1 MTFFEAFDN
10 IKEKLSKA
18 DTSKLNGDF
27 AMQVNMK
34 NKDCG
39 GTYYIAYMNGQLDVQ
54 PYDYKDHAVMITAM
68 AGDITKIV
76 EGRLDPVKAL
86 ESGKIDVEGDLTV
99 AALFAGIVKPAPAKK
114 PAAKKTTAAKKAPA
128 KKAAAKSAPAKTAAK
143 PAAAKAAP
151 AKTAEPAKSAKA
163 AEPAKPAAAKKAPA
177 KKATK

>member
-99 AALFAGIVKPAPAKK
+99 AAQFAGIVKPAPAKKAAAKK

-128 KKAAAKSAPAKTAAK
+128 KKVAAK
-143 PAAAKAAP
+143 PAATKTAP
-151 AKTAEPAKSAKA
+151 AKTAE
-163 AEPAKPAAAKKAPA
+163 AAKKAPA

>member
-68 AGDITKIV
+68 AGDITKLV

-99 AALFAGIVKPAPAKK
+99 AAQFAGIVKPAPAKK
-114 PAAKKTTAAKKAPA
+114 PAAKKAPAKKPAAKKAPA
-128 KKAAAKSAPAKTAAK
+128 KTAKPAKAAEPVKAAAKT
-143 PAAAKAAP
+143 
-151 AKTAEPAKSAKA
+151 

>member
-68 AGDITKIV
+68 AGDITRIV

-99 AALFAGIVKPAPAKK
+99 AAQFAGIVKPAPAKKAAAKK

-128 KKAAAKSAPAKTAAK
+128 KKAAAKP
-143 PAAAKAAP
+143 AP
-151 AKTAEPAKSAKA
+151 AKTAEPAKV
-163 AEPAKPAAAKKAPA
+163 AEPAKPVAAKKAPA

>member
-99 AALFAGIVKPAPAKK
+99 AAQFAGIVKPAPAKKAAAKK

-128 KKAAAKSAPAKTAAK
+128 KKVAAK
-143 PAAAKAAP
+143 PAATKTAP
-151 AKTAEPAKSAKA
+151 AKTAEPAKA

>member
-99 AALFAGIVKPAPAKK
+99 AAQFAGIVKPAPAKK
-114 PAAKKTTAAKKAPA
+114 PAAKKTAAKKAPA

>member
-68 AGDITKIV
+68 AGDITKLV

-99 AALFAGIVKPAPAKK
+99 AAQFAGIVKPAPAKK
-114 PAAKKTTAAKKAPA
+114 PAAKKAPAKKPAAKKAPA
-128 KKAAAKSAPAKTAAK
+128 KT
-143 PAAAKAAP
+143 
-151 AKTAEPAKSAKA
+151 AKSAKA
-163 AEPAKPAAAKKAPA
+163 AEPVKAAAKPAKTAEPAAAKKAPA

>member
-99 AALFAGIVKPAPAKK
+99 AAQFAGIVKPAPAKK
-114 PAAKKTTAAKKAPA
+114 PAAKKPAAKKTTAAKNASA
-128 KKAAAKSAPAKTAAK
+128 KKAAAKP
-143 PAAAKAAP
+143 AP
-151 AKTAEPAKSAKA
+151 AKTAEPAKA

>member
-68 AGDITKIV
+68 AGDITKLV

-99 AALFAGIVKPAPAKK
+99 AAQFAGIVKPAPAKK
-114 PAAKKTTAAKKAPA
+114 PAAKKAPAKKPAAKKAPA
-128 KKAAAKSAPAKTAAK
+128 KTAKPAKAAEPVKAAAKPAKT
-143 PAAAKAAP
+143 
-151 AKTAEPAKSAKA
+151 

>member
-99 AALFAGIVKPAPAKK
+99 AAQFAGIVKPAPAKKAAAKK
-114 PAAKKTTAAKKAPA
+114 PAAKKTTAAKNASA
-128 KKAAAKSAPAKTAAK
+128 KKAAAKP
-143 PAAAKAAP
+143 AP
-151 AKTAEPAKSAKA
+151 AKTAEPAKA

>member
-68 AGDITKIV
+68 AGDIAKIV

-99 AALFAGIVKPAPAKK
+99 AAQFAGIVKPAPAKKAAAKK
-114 PAAKKTTAAKKAPA
+114 PAAKKTTAAKNASA
-128 KKAAAKSAPAKTAAK
+128 KKAAAKP
-143 PAAAKAAP
+143 AP
-151 AKTAEPAKSAKA
+151 AKTAEPAKA

>member
-99 AALFAGIVKPAPAKK
+99 AAQFAGIVKPAPAKK
-114 PAAKKTTAAKKAPA
+114 PAAKKATAAKKAPA
-128 KKAAAKSAPAKTAAK
+128 KKATAK
-143 PAAAKAAP
+143 PAATKAAP
-151 AKTAEPAKSAKA
+151 AKAAEPAKAT
-163 AEPAKPAAAKKAPA
+163 EPAKPAAAKKAPA